1 MFICDALHLGAGGG
15 GINCNKS
22 VSCELCSW
30 CHHIMCMV
38 RNLLSIYCAVFTGFV
53 HCTLI
58 GSCAVVNVLGSC
70 GLLGIL

>member
-1 MFICDALHLGAGGG
+1 MGDCIEM
-15 GINCNKS
+15 K
-22 VSCELCSW
+22 

-38 RNLLSIYCAVFTGFV
+38 RNLLFYLFIVPCLQFFV
-53 HCTLI
+53 HCTFI